1 MTTKTVYVVD
11 DDPLVRRVIRLALE
25 REGYNVEVC
34 EDGQEGLERVRES
47 APDALVSDIE
57 MPRMTGEEMCKQI
70 HAEMPD
76 RDFPIFV
83 STSLTNL
90 EHREWSSQIPMMS
103 LIEKPMSTR
112 RLLKAL
118 ADHFADAPSEQGT

>member
-47 APDALVSDIE
+47 APDALVSDICRSISVYICGWTKRRIVAATR
-57 MPRMTGEEMCKQI
+57 PR
-70 HAEMPD
+70 
-76 RDFPIFV
+76 
-83 STSLTNL
+83 
-90 EHREWSSQIPMMS
+90 
-103 LIEKPMSTR
+103 
-112 RLLKAL
+112 
-118 ADHFADAPSEQGT
+118 